1 MNERATLY
9 AKLFGL
15 HERLLAGDPTL
26 LGDIATLARD
36 HLVAHLG
43 AKLRGV
49 DEHVVQEAANDALL
63 EYGKFPGQ
71 TNATSGAGVMGF
83 LVLRGES
90 RAKNAL
96 KRERRRQV
104 VEGSFA
110 LGLRPGGADNPVE
123 LLPAHREHDTKP
135 LPDPS
140 PDPLD
145 DLDRRDRTS
154 DVLDGATNAMDREL
168 IQLMLDGERSTSE
181 FVRVLGIGNKSLPD
195 QRRIVKQHKDR
206 LKVALQRRQE
216 RKGQSPRKRGRPPRN
231 RPAAGEGT

>member
-9 AKLFGL
+9 AQLFEL

-26 LGDIATLARD
+26 LGDVATLVRD
-36 HLVAHLG
+36 HLVVQLG

-49 DEHVVQEAANDALL
+49 DEHIIQEAANDALL
-63 EYGKFPGQ
+63 EYGKSPGQ
-71 TNATSGAGVMGF
+71 ANATSGAGVMGF

-110 LGLRPGGADNPVE
+110 LGLGPGRVDNPVE
-123 LLPAHREHDTKP
+123 LLPTHREHDTEP

-140 PDPLD
+140 PDPLE
-145 DLDRRDRTS
+145 DLDRRDRKS
-154 DVLDGATNAMDREL
+154 EVLDAATNAVDRQL

-181 FVRVLGIGNKSLPD
+181 FVRVLGIGDKSLPD

-206 LKVALQRRQE
+206 LKVALLRRQE
-216 RKGQSPRKRGRPPRN
+216 MKGQAPRKRGRPPRN
-231 RPAAGEGT
+231 RPVGGEGL